1 MIVKLRPI
9 TRGELKIMSDTTDA
23 GNTEKVHLFSLHTLI
38 AVVPSICK
46 ENLKVLV
53 LLVHY

>member
-1 MIVKLRPI
+1 MKLRPI